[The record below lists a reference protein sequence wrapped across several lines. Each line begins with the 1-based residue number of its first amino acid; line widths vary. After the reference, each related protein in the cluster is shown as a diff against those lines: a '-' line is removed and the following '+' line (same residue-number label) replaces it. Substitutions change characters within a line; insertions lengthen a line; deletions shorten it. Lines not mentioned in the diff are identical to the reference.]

1 MLLGICV
8 AMFVYGFV
16 IGSILY
22 DYWITV
28 QEMSTIRFF
37 PLNLSDD
44 FDEEVDTE
52 IDDMQRAK

>member
-52 IDDMQRAK
+52 IDDM